1 MNSLQY
7 IRNIGRIPRLVFHI
21 KRCKGQD
28 ERVAGFK
35 EELERRK
42 KEMKIA
48 GHDGVLKG
56 LLGIKLTAQADKDSK
71 KLSVVFMTPATTEI
85 SSNIAEGERAQAEAL
100 LEKALKTGTEEEI
113 IAAEEAFIIADE
125 VSVAKAKAAT
135 GAVKAA
141 EAYAA

>member
-56 LLGIKLTAQADKDSK
+56 LLGIKLTAQADEDSK
-71 KLSVVFMTPATTEI
+71 KLSVVFMTPAITDQEMKTTQ
-85 SSNIAEGERAQAEAL
+85 AQAEHA
-100 LEKALKTGTEEEI
+100 KAQFKELFEQGTKEQMLV
-113 IAAEEAFIIADE
+113 AEEVVVIAVE
-125 VSVAKAKAAT
+125 AAKTAAKAAT
-135 GAVKAA
+135 KSVKAA